1 MTLFGNRSTTC
12 PSSKDQ
18 RTPVS
23 GHCTPVAA
31 VLVRGEDT
39 HSHARRVNAVWS
51 RRQRLDEASSTA
63 KEGPGLAAS
72 PKAKNDVRITTS
84 LHSLQKEPTRQH
96 PGFRA
101 SASRT
106 VGSKFYHCKPPCL
119 WRCYCSIRKL
129 FLKDQFLQCISTI
142 INKNQ
147 DSVLGMANARGWELG
162 QGAGRELREPS

>member
-23 GHCTPVAA
+23 GHCTPGAA